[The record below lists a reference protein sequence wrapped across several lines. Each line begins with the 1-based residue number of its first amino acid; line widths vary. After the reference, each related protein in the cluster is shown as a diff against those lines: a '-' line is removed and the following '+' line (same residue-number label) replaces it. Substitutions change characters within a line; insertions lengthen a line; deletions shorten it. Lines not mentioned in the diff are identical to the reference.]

1 MFFLPVLAS
10 CLAIRVS
17 AESFFV
23 ISRLSRIFGLYIF
36 SLFQGFS
43 TNISLLLRVFEKLY
57 SLYSILCNIMYFTLF
72 DLTMYPSA
80 HFSEYEKVI
89 FMIIKRMYIHPTY
102 LKYLKNSFLF
112 VKVRGFSNSTFSRIS
127 RAFWKINS
135 FSRFSR
141 SSGSFSKI
149 SNTRSCRH
157 PERNIALLLTNF
169 SHFNYFNEFKMEV

>member
-43 TNISLLLRVFEKLY
+43 ANISLLLRVFEKTLLIILN
-57 SLYSILCNIMYFTLF
+57 SLQHNVF
-72 DLTMYPSA
+72 
-80 HFSEYEKVI
+80 HFVWFNNVSFCALLRIWKGNFYDNKENV
-89 FMIIKRMYIHPTY
+89 Y

-112 VKVRGFSNSTFSRIS
+112 VKVPGFSNSTFSRIS
-127 RAFWKINS
+127 RAFWKNNS
-135 FSRFSR
+135 FSRFSS